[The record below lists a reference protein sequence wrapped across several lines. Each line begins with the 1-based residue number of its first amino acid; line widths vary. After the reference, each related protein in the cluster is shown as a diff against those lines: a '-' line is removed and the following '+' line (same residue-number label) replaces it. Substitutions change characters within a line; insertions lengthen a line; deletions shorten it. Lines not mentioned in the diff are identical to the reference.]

1 MEKHYF
7 VGEMLLT
14 KDFISVTNKPSEPAS
29 PFKQVVWGQCQ
40 REWWKWNHACVE
52 YLIYDWSCIEPH
64 HVPVWNVWNC
74 VIFQLHLLPRY
85 WIL

>member
-1 MEKHYF
+1 VSLPTSPHFFFTFVDSWLIAMEKHYF

-64 HVPVWNVWNC
+64 HVPV
-74 VIFQLHLLPRY
+74 
-85 WIL
+85 